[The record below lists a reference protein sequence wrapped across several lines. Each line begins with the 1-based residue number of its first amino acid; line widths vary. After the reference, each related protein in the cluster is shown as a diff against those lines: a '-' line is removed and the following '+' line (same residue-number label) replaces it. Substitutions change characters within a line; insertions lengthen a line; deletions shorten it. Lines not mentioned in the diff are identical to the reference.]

1 VPAQFRDLAFRYYL
15 VPLLGVAAV
24 VFFWGQTLNIW
35 LLLALGALLIAA
47 VFVAVNHAEV
57 IALRVK
63 EPFGSLV
70 LAVSVTVIEVAMIV
84 VLMLQAPK
92 ETEGL
97 ARDAVFGAV
106 MIAMNGIVGISL
118 LTATRGRRVATF
130 IPAGVGGAVSVLVA
144 LATLSLVLPSF
155 TISSPGPTF
164 TTTQL
169 ALSATV
175 SLFLYGVFLFFLT
188 VQHRDYFLPEPEKL
202 ETGTIRI
209 HVEPPTKFR
218 VALSLAGLL
227 TSLVAIIGLAQLSSP
242 LIQESVTTMGLPQ
255 KVVGLSIALVV
266 LLPESLSAVRAA
278 RLRRTQTSLNL
289 AYGSALASI
298 GLTIPTV
305 AVLSIVFG
313 YQLNLGLSSAEIV
326 LLAVTLIVSAMTVL
340 PGKASAVQGAIHL
353 AIFGSFLAF
362 VVMP

>member
-1 VPAQFRDLAFRYYL
+1 MSAEFKNLKARYYV
-15 VPLLGVAAV
+15 VPLLGIVALV
-24 VFFWGQTLNIW
+24 SFWGQTLNLW
-35 LLLALGALLIAA
+35 LLGALGALLIVT

-57 IALRVK
+57 IALRAK
-63 EPFGSLV
+63 EPFGSLI
-70 LAVSVTVIEVAMIV
+70 LAISVTVIEVAMIV
-84 VLMLQAPK
+84 VLMIQAPL
-92 ETEGL
+92 ETQSL

-106 MIAMNGIVGISL
+106 MIAMNGIVGVSI
-118 LTATRGRRVATF
+118 LTATRGRRTTTF

-164 TTTQL
+164 TTAQL

-175 SLFLYGVFLFFLT
+175 SLFLYVSFLLFLT
-188 VQHRDYFLPEPEKL
+188 VQHRDYFLPAPDKL
-202 ETGTIRI
+202 DTGTIAT
-209 HVEPPTKFR
+209 HVEPPSVFR
-218 VALSLAGLL
+218 AAMSLAGLL
-227 TSLVAIIGLAQLSSP
+227 ASLVAIIGLAQLTSP

-298 GLTIPTV
+298 GLTIPTI

-313 YQLNLGLSSAEIV
+313 YQLNLGLASAEIV
-326 LLAVTLIVSAMTVL
+326 LLVVTLIVSGLTVL

-362 VVMP
+362 IIMP

>member
-1 VPAQFRDLAFRYYL
+1 MYAEFRNLKARYYL
-15 VPLLGVAAV
+15 VPLLGVSALV
-24 VFFWGQTLNIW
+24 GFWGQTLNIW
-35 LLLALGALLIAA
+35 LLVALGLLLIVT

-57 IALRVK
+57 IALRAK
-63 EPFGSLV
+63 EPFGSLI
-70 LAVSVTVIEVAMIV
+70 LAISVTVIEVAMIV
-84 VLMLQAPK
+84 VLMIQAPL
-92 ETEGL
+92 ETQGL

-106 MIAMNGIVGISL
+106 MIAMNGIVGVSL
-118 LTATRGRRVATF
+118 LTATRGRRIATF
-130 IPAGVGGAVSVLVA
+130 IPAGVGGAVTVLVA
-144 LATLSLVLPSF
+144 LATLSLVLPTF

-202 ETGTIRI
+202 DTGTVAA
-209 HVEPPTKFR
+209 HVEPPSVFR
-218 VALSLAGLL
+218 ASMSLVGLL
-227 TSLVAIIGLAQLSSP
+227 TSLVAIIGLAQLTSP

-298 GLTIPTV
+298 GLTIPTI

-313 YQLNLGLSSAEIV
+313 YRLNLGLANAEIV
-326 LLAVTLIVSAMTVL
+326 LLVVTLIVSGLTVL
-340 PGKASAVQGAIHL
+340 PGKASAVQGAVHL

-362 VVMP
+362 VIMP

>member
-1 VPAQFRDLAFRYYL
+1 MYAEFKNLKSRYYL
-15 VPLLGVAAV
+15 VPLLGVFAV
-24 VFFWGQTLNIW
+24 VAFWGQTLNIW
-35 LLLALGALLIAA
+35 LLAGLGLLLIAS
-47 VFVAVNHAEV
+47 VFIAVNHAEV
-57 IALRVK
+57 IALRAK
-63 EPFGSLV
+63 EPFGSLI
-70 LAVSVTVIEVAMIV
+70 LAISVTVIEVAMIV
-84 VLMLQAPK
+84 VLMMQAPS
-92 ETEGL
+92 ETQGL

-118 LTATRGRRVATF
+118 LTATRGRRVASF

-169 ALSATV
+169 VLSATV
-175 SLFLYGVFLFFLT
+175 SLSLYGVFLFFLT
-188 VQHRDYFLPEPEKL
+188 VQHRDYFLPAPEKL
-202 ETGTIRI
+202 DTGTVAT
-209 HVEPPTKFR
+209 HVEPPSIFR
-218 VALSLAGLL
+218 TAMSLGGLV
-227 TSLVAIIGLAQLSSP
+227 TSLVAIIGLAQLTSP

-298 GLTIPTV
+298 GLTIPTI
-305 AVLSIVFG
+305 AVLSIIFG

-326 LLAVTLIVSAMTVL
+326 LLGVTLIVSGLTVL

-362 VVMP
+362 VIMP

>member
-1 VPAQFRDLAFRYYL
+1 
-15 VPLLGVAAV
+15 
-24 VFFWGQTLNIW
+24 
-35 LLLALGALLIAA
+35 
-47 VFVAVNHAEV
+47 VAVNHAEV
-57 IALRVK
+57 IALRAR

-70 LAVSVTVIEVAMIV
+70 LAISVTVIEVAMIV
-84 VLMLQAPK
+84 VLMIQAPL
-92 ETEGL
+92 ETQGL

-144 LATLSLVLPSF
+144 LATLSLVLPTF

-169 ALSATV
+169 ALSAV
-175 SLFLYGVFLFFLT
+175 FSLFLYGVFLFFLT
-188 VQHRDYFLPEPEKL
+188 VQHRDYFLPEPDQL
-202 ETGTIRI
+202 ETGRI
-209 HVEPPTKFR
+209 ATHVEPPSLFR
-218 VALSLAGLL
+218 AGMSLVGLL
-227 TSLVAIIGLAQLSSP
+227 ASLVAIIGLAQLTSP

-298 GLTIPTV
+298 GLTIPTI
-305 AVLSIVFG
+305 AVLSILFG
-313 YQLNLGLSSAEIV
+313 YELSLGLSSAEIV
-326 LLAVTLIVSAMTVL
+326 LLVVTLIVSGLTVL
-340 PGKASAVQGAIHL
+340 PGKASAVQGAVHL

-362 VVMP
+362 VILP